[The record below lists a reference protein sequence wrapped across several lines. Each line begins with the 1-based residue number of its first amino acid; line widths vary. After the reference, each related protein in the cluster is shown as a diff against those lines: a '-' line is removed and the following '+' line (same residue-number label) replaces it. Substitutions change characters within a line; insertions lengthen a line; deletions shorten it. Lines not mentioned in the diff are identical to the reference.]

1 MDAPESTTK
10 KAKVDDPLTKS
21 DFLKDAWLHVELPS
35 DVHDQYHQY
44 VATER
49 YIPPPSLRFWFS
61 GPDPSQSLPLV
72 LKYDALKR
80 QGLIP
85 DGLSY
90 SEWEK
95 LW

>member
-21 DFLKDAWLHVELPS
+21 DFLKDAWLYVELP
-35 DVHDQYHQY
+35 HDQYHQY

-49 YIPPPSLRFWFS
+49 YIPLRFWFS
-61 GPDPSQSLPLV
+61 GPDPNQPLPLV

-85 DGLSY
+85 GGLSY